1 MIPLVR
7 RALSSIP
14 GAIEAACGVLEPLLT
29 ERRSKA
35 QPLGNAHVAAAT
47 EAAAAKEAN
56 QENVHNSEGNIGAP
70 WIDHLCKVWC
80 PHLIECYAAIK
91 GCTYFDMC

>member
-56 QENVHNSEGNIGAP
+56 QENVHNSEGNVGAP
-70 WIDHLCKVWC
+70 WIPGTGKEELSGGGKRC
-80 PHLIECYAAIK
+80 PASAC
-91 GCTYFDMC
+91 G